1 MDPGPASPYCCF
13 IARIALISLLA
24 KQIMVVPKAPARTTC
39 PLRSIWSF
47 LGSCS
52 RRTRWFV
59 LQITF
64 FWRWGRQGKSR
75 ASPQAAT
82 AFPAASSGSSGVLL
96 SLRAVFATRT
106 YLEAIYLAS
115 RGLQDS
121 LAHYRTESAMD
132 IAFGRQD
139 SVHWKRDERRP
150 LPVFRE
156 AGEKEEAQRIFSV
169 WHSLENVCGLGML
182 LGVLL
187 TLIVCR

>member
-1 MDPGPASPYCCF
+1 
-13 IARIALISLLA
+13 
-24 KQIMVVPKAPARTTC
+24 
-39 PLRSIWSF
+39 
-47 LGSCS
+47 
-52 RRTRWFV
+52 
-59 LQITF
+59 
-64 FWRWGRQGKSR
+64 
-75 ASPQAAT
+75 
-82 AFPAASSGSSGVLL
+82 VLL
-96 SLRAVFATRT
+96 LLMAVFATGT

-139 SVHWKRDERRP
+139 SVHRKRDERRP

-156 AGEKEEAQRIFSV
+156 AGEKEEAQRLFSA

-187 TLIVCR
+187 TLILCR